1 MNQSPTLKVL
11 SAMRGRQ
18 VRCLL
23 MGGQACVLYGAAEFS
38 RDTDLAILAEPDNLA
53 RLRTALGDLQAE
65 CIAVPPLEMDY
76 LNRGHA
82 VHFRCRRPDAMG
94 MRVDIMAVMR
104 GVAPFPALWE
114 RRTTL
119 QIPGEGE
126 LDLMG
131 LPDLVRA
138 KKTQRDKDWLML
150 RRLMEA
156 DYFARRDGA
165 SDGAVAFWL
174 QELRTPELLIEL
186 AAAQSSPARERAAVR
201 PAVAAAIGG
210 DAGAV
215 TAALAIEE
223 QAEREADRRYWE
235 PLRREIESLRRNL
248 PRE

>member
-53 RLRTALGDLQAE
+53 RLRAALDDLQAE
-65 CIAVPPLEMDY
+65 CIAVPPLELGY

-82 VHFRCRRPDAMG
+82 IHFRCRHPEAMG
-94 MRVDIMAVMR
+94 MRVDVMAAMR
-104 GVAPFPALWE
+104 GVAPFPELWE

-131 LPDLVRA
+131 LPDLVQA

-156 DYFARRDGA
+156 DYFTRRDA
-165 SDGAVAFWL
+165 APDGAVTFWL

-186 AAAQSSPARERAAVR
+186 AAARPSLAREWAGGR
-201 PAVAAAIGG
+201 PAVAAAIAS
-210 DAGAV
+210 DDGAV
-215 TAALAIEE
+215 SAAMAAEE

-235 PLRREIESLRRNL
+235 PLRREIESLRRNR